1 MCNSRMPH
9 TPTRPDHLVGLEP
22 ASTYNKALFAATK
35 EGGNPLRADMKPIKE
50 NKKNIHQMSFASAVH
65 TEPAR
70 QLRAN
75 ILAASLFPN
84 IFMPKKIGAGSPE
97 DLP

>member
-1 MCNSRMPH
+1 MPH
-9 TPTRPDHLVGLEP
+9 TLTRPDHSVGLEP
-22 ASTYNKALFAATK
+22 PSTYNKALFAATK
-35 EGGNPLRADMKPIKE
+35 QNHLTPTSAPIKE
-50 NKKNIHQMSFASAVH
+50 KKKNIHQMSFASTVH

-84 IFMPKKIGAGSPE
+84 IFMPKKIGKGSPE